1 MAILSGAE
9 LLLPD
14 PPAWRAW
21 LEEHHADIPAV
32 WLVLTKK
39 GGTLTTLT
47 WQTALDEALCFG
59 WIDGQARR
67 RDEQSSFQR
76 FTPRGPKSR
85 WSLRNVEHIDRLER
99 EGRMTAAGRAAVDA
113 AKADGRWEAAYAGP
127 ATAETPPD
135 LLAAIAAV
143 PEAQAMYDALT
154 SQNRYALYH
163 RITSLKTEAARARR
177 IEEYVAMLAR
187 HETLH
192 PQKRRPQ

>member
-1 MAILSGAE
+1 
-9 LLLPD
+9 
-14 PPAWRAW
+14 
-21 LEEHHADIPAV
+21 
-32 WLVLTKK
+32 
-39 GGTLTTLT
+39 
-47 WQTALDEALCFG
+47 
-59 WIDGQARR
+59 
-67 RDEQSSFQR
+67 
-76 FTPRGPKSR
+76 
-85 WSLRNVEHIDRLER
+85 
-99 EGRMTAAGRAAVDA
+99 MTAAGRAAVEA

-143 PEAQAMYDALT
+143 PEAQAMYDVLT
-154 SQNRYALYH
+154 SQNRFALYH

>member
-9 LLLPD
+9 LLRPD

-21 LEEHHADIPAV
+21 LEEHHADTPSV

-85 WSLRNVEHIDRLER
+85 WSLRNVEHIGRLEA
-99 EGRMTAAGRAAVDA
+99 EGRMTAAGRAAVEA
-113 AKADGRWEAAYAGP
+113 AKSDGRWEAAYAGP
-127 ATAETPPD
+127 ATAETPPE

-143 PEAQAMYDALT
+143 PEAQATYDVLT

>member
-39 GGTLTTLT
+39 GGALTTLT

>member
-1 MAILSGAE
+1 MATLPGVE

-14 PPAWRAW
+14 PPAWRGW
-21 LEEHHADIPAV
+21 LEEHHADTPAV

-85 WSLRNVEHIDRLER
+85 WSLRNVEHIDRLES

-143 PEAQAMYDALT
+143 PEAQAMYDVLT

-163 RITSLKTEAARARR
+163 RITALKTEAARVRR

-187 HETLH
+187 HETIH